1 LVRLSL
7 FKRSAIR
14 RLLNVFVPSKVKWPE
29 RKKEKKRKKENESEW
44 KKSAMHRRYVD
55 ASANHSLSSF
65 SFTLSHLSTI
75 YSFFISISNTSFLF
89 SLKYTPTQQN
99 EATKKWVSSQFF
111 SFSMYS
117 IILSRCIVVV
127 LTNVYWN
134 S

>member
-1 LVRLSL
+1 MVRLSL

-29 RKKEKKRKKENESEW
+29 RKKRKEKKKMNRSE

-127 LTNVYWN
+127 LTNVFWN